1 MNKIIFST
9 NNQHKLAEVQSALG
23 DRFELVTLKEVGIT
37 EDIPENGAALE
48 ENASI
53 KSGYVFERLG
63 MDCFADD
70 TGLEVD
76 ALGGAPGVHTARYA
90 KIEKDDNKNIDLL
103 LKNLQGAESRAA
115 QFRTVIS
122 LRLAGREYLFEGV
135 VRGVITESRQ
145 GEDGFGYDPVFM
157 PEGYDRTFA
166 QMTMEEKNQISHR
179 GRAVAKLVEFLLQH
193 NF

>member
-23 DRFELVTLKEVGIT
+23 DKIELVTLKEVGIT
-37 EDIPENGAALE
+37 EDIPENGATLE
-48 ENASI
+48 DNASI

-76 ALGGAPGVHTARYA
+76 ALGGAPGVHTARYEQ
-90 KIEKDDNKNIDLL
+90 IEKDDNKNIDLL

-122 LRLAGREYLFEGV
+122 LRLAEREYLFEGV

>member
-23 DRFELVTLKEVGIT
+23 DKIELVTLKEVGIT
-37 EDIPENGAALE
+37 EDIPENGATLE

-90 KIEKDDNKNIDLL
+90 QIEKDDNKNIDLL
-103 LKNLQGAESRAA
+103 LKNLQGQQNRAA

-122 LRLAGREYLFEGV
+122 LRFSGKEYLFEGV
-135 VRGVITESRQ
+135 VRGVIAESRR
-145 GEDGFGYDPVFM
+145 GDDGFGYDPVFI
-157 PEGYDRTFA
+157 PDGYDRTFA